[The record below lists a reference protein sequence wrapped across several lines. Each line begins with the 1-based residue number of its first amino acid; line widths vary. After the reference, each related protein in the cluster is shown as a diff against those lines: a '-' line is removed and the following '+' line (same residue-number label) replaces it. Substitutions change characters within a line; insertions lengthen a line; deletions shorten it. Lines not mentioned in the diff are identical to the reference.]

1 MPDLQ
6 PLQGLPHL
14 THVSLENGD
23 FSTLSAASQLTRLEL
38 RYAQVT
44 NEVYCKFVSSLVHL
58 YIDKSDLDGLH
69 ARGLLACTVLQR
81 LEIWD
86 HCSITAADQADS
98 FQCYDV
104 YSDPNDIEDDHWP
117 ADMSSLACLTD
128 LYVRPR
134 EGSGG
139 VNLTGVAT
147 LTSLTSLDS

>member
-1 MPDLQ
+1 M
-6 PLQGLPHL
+6 
-14 THVSLENGD
+14 
-23 FSTLSAASQLTRLEL
+23 
-38 RYAQVT
+38 T